1 MEEFSEERRFCSLRM
16 GEVMKRIKNWIMRL
30 SIRKKLIFYSYL
42 ILVPILLGISVCLIM
57 QNYQLA
63 VQKHEENCIQS
74 VQRLSDNL
82 EVVQKNIIELGIYI
96 SINENIRQILTCE
109 NPRELNRDARLWL
122 NNAPIRMVQDM
133 VAIDGVVKTV
143 AIYPENGVSPY
154 LKCIDHS
161 SYLPELQQ
169 VQKEAIYLLAT
180 RTKGKYLWQRVGK
193 DQSDTYEFN
202 YNDKIVMYHEIF
214 DLARKNKLGYL
225 VLGSTAEI
233 FDEMCKDDLQDR
245 KETVLVMSAYGAE
258 LVRCGAVEDEAVEE
272 ILEKSCA
279 QSAGTEDIAVGTWKN
294 YQVYCRQSK
303 ETGVRVYKITPRVN
317 VLDVADR
324 IIYEPLA
331 FLLAFLAGLCP
342 VMILVSNIVS
352 KPLRKLGAAM
362 EKFKEG
368 DFSQKIEVVTF
379 DEIGEA
385 SACFNSMVDN
395 IRELIN
401 NNYILALKE
410 KQSELDALQAQINP
424 HFLYN
429 TLDSLYWKAVEA
441 EDEEIAEDIL
451 SLSQMFRLVLNQGDS
466 IVTVKIEAELLERYL
481 HIQKMRFGKRF
492 EFEIQIER
500 SIMEEKIP
508 KLILQPFVE
517 NAIVHGFEKGENKF
531 FLSIRGERREDY
543 LYFRIHD
550 TGIGMSSQ
558 QMNAIWENGEGGG
571 HSSHRIGKYA
581 IRNVKERMEL
591 IYHQDYELTIE
602 SEEGRGTTVA
612 ISIPGSLGLE

>member
-1 MEEFSEERRFCSLRM
+1 M
-16 GEVMKRIKNWIMRL
+16 
-30 SIRKKLIFYSYL
+30 
-42 ILVPILLGISVCLIM
+42 LGVSVCLIVIAACLVTDGKISPAGM
-57 QNYQLA
+57 ILF
-63 VQKHEENCIQS
+63 
-74 VQRLSDNL
+74 
-82 EVVQKNIIELGIYI
+82 IILGI
-96 SINENIRQILTCE
+96 L
-109 NPRELNRDARLWL
+109 L
-122 NNAPIRMVQDM
+122 
-133 VAIDGVVKTV
+133 
-143 AIYPENGVSPY
+143 
-154 LKCIDHS
+154 CIT
-161 SYLPELQQ
+161 
-169 VQKEAIYLLAT
+169 I
-180 RTKGKYLWQRVGK
+180 
-193 DQSDTYEFN
+193 
-202 YNDKIVMYHEIF
+202 
-214 DLARKNKLGYL
+214 
-225 VLGSTAEI
+225 
-233 FDEMCKDDLQDR
+233 
-245 KETVLVMSAYGAE
+245 
-258 LVRCGAVEDEAVEE
+258 
-272 ILEKSCA
+272 
-279 QSAGTEDIAVGTWKN
+279 
-294 YQVYCRQSK
+294 
-303 ETGVRVYKITPRVN
+303 
-317 VLDVADR
+317 
-324 IIYEPLA
+324 IIYFFKIMPSYYFYLGLCSSFNNGEIHRKFFEKISDLFPGIGSSFERLDS
-331 FLLAFLAGLCP
+331 LLKEQDTLKLSTRQAEFLA
-342 VMILVSNIVS
+342 
-352 KPLRKLGAAM
+352 
-362 EKFKEG
+362 
-368 DFSQKIEVVTF
+368 
-379 DEIGEA
+379 
-385 SACFNSMVDN
+385 
-395 IRELIN
+395 
-401 NNYILALKE
+401 
-410 KQSELDALQAQINP
+410 LQNQINP